1 MFHFSKKMMYTIEA
15 VLEIAKAGDSKPIRS
30 KHIAKVHDIPERYLE
45 QVMQRLVRAKILI
58 GVRGPRGGYI
68 LGRSAEDISVADIV
82 DIVRKL
88 DQTEEK
94 RKKKIPA
101 TTGAASLIPVL
112 EEFNK
117 EIMIKLGNI
126 PLVNLFGQANNNDE
140 SALESKLAG

>member
-1 MFHFSKKMMYTIEA
+1 MMYAIEA
-15 VLEIAKAGDSKPIRS
+15 VLEIAKSDDSNPIRS
-30 KHIAKVHDIPERYLE
+30 KHIAKVHGIPERYLE

-68 LGRSAEDISVADIV
+68 LGRPAEDITIADIV

-101 TTGAASLIPVL
+101 TIGAASLIPVL
-112 EEFNK
+112 EDFNT
-117 EIMIKLGNI
+117 EIMTKLATI
-126 PLVNLFGQANNNDE
+126 SLVKLFGTANNND
-140 SALESKLAG
+140 ADATDNQMVG